1 MMETRGQLVWLRR
14 GLSTFVGLLALA
26 ATCAAICGVLKAC
39 GDVDGAK
46 AFRSIT
52 LAVAVVDGACG
63 IGLVIG
69 AVWSLI
75 RVLETSES

>member
-1 MMETRGQLVWLRR
+1 MTETRGQLVWLRR

-26 ATCAAICGVLKAC
+26 ATCAGICGVLKSY
-39 GDVDGAK
+39 GDVEGAR

-52 LAVAVVDGACG
+52 LAVAVADGACG
-63 IGLVIG
+63 ISLLIG

-75 RVLETSES
+75 GLLEAPER